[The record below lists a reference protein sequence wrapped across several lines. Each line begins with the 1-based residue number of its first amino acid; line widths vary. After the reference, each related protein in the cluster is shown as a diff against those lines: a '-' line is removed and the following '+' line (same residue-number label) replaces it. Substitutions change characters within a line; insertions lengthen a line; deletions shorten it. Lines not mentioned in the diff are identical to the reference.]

1 MDLGISKR
9 TAAVAAATAG
19 LGFASAAALAREGVR
34 VVICGRNA
42 ERVTAAAKKIGHDCI
57 GIVADVSTQDGGAEF
72 VRQAMAALGHIDI
85 LVTNGGGPAA
95 GNFATTPSDGYITG
109 LQQSLLSVVGMCTV
123 AVPQMQARGWGR
135 VVAITSL
142 AVRQPME
149 NLILSNTAR
158 AGVTGYLKTIARE
171 VAVDGVTVNTV
182 QPGTHLTDRITQLYG
197 GTPDVATL
205 DIPAGVIGDPADF
218 GATVAYLCGEQ
229 AKYITGTSIQIDGGS
244 YAGLL

>member
-1 MDLGISKR
+1 M
-9 TAAVAAATAG
+9 
-19 LGFASAAALAREGVR
+19 
-34 VVICGRNA
+34 
-42 ERVTAAAKKIGHDCI
+42 
-57 GIVADVSTQDGGAEF
+57 
-72 VRQAMAALGHIDI
+72 RQAIAALGHVDI

-109 LQQSLLSVVGMCTV
+109 LQQSLLSVVGMCAV
-123 AVPQMQARGWGR
+123 AVPEMQSRRWGR

-142 AVRQPME
+142 AVRQPMA

-171 VAVDGVTVNTV
+171 VAADGVTVNTV

-197 GTPDVATL
+197 ATPDVASL
-205 DIPAGVIGDPADF
+205 GIPAGVIGDPADF

-244 YAGLL
+244 YEGLL

>member
-9 TAAVAAATAG
+9 TAAVAASTAG
-19 LGFASAAALAREGVR
+19 LGFASAAALASEGVR
-34 VVICGRNA
+34 VVICGRDA
-42 ERVTAAAKKIGHDCI
+42 ERVAAAAKKIGNGCV

-72 VRQAMAALGHIDI
+72 VRQAIAALGHIDI

-95 GNFATTPSDGYITG
+95 GNFATTPSDGYIAG

-123 AVPQMQARGWGR
+123 AVPQMQSRGWGR

-244 YAGLL
+244 YAGLQ

>member
-19 LGFASAAALAREGVR
+19 LGFASAAALANEGVR
-34 VVICGRNA
+34 VAICGRNA
-42 ERVTAAAKKIGHDCI
+42 ERVAAATKKIGHDCV

-72 VRQAMAALGHIDI
+72 VRQAIAALGHIDI

-95 GNFATTPSDGYITG
+95 GNFATTPSDGYIKG

-123 AVPQMQARGWGR
+123 AVPQMQLRGWGR

-142 AVRQPME
+142 AARQPMA

-158 AGVTGYLKTIARE
+158 AGVTGYLKTVARE
-171 VAVDGVTVNTV
+171 VAADGVTVNTV

-197 GTPDVATL
+197 ATPDVATL

>member
-34 VVICGRNA
+34 VAICGRYA
-42 ERVTAAAKKIGHDCI
+42 DRVAAAAEKIGHGCV
-57 GIVADVSTQDGGAEF
+57 GIVADVSTQDGGADF
-72 VRQAMAALGHIDI
+72 VRQAIAALGHIDI

-109 LQQSLLSVVGMCTV
+109 LQQSLLSVVGMCAV
-123 AVPQMQARGWGR
+123 AVPEMQSRGWGR

-142 AVRQPME
+142 AVRQPMA

-158 AGVTGYLKTIARE
+158 AGVTGYLKTLARE
-171 VAVDGVTVNTV
+171 VAAEGVTVNTV

-197 GTPDVATL
+197 ATPDVASL
-205 DIPAGVIGDPADF
+205 GIPAGVIGDPADF

-244 YAGLL
+244 YEGLL